1 MNRHELMLRTELV
14 DAEITAGMSLVR
26 EAGQEETAE
35 KALKDAR
42 KAYRAAGRR
51 LALLRQHL
59 AAKETARLQARLAV
73 LKQAIAAARPKD
85 KTVSVEYLGTPY
97 AGARKI
103 DGIWY
108 FKGLDG
114 KYHRFVFQD
123 KVRRLK

>member
-1 MNRHELMLRTELV
+1 MNPRERKLQ
-14 DAEITAGMSLVR
+14 AEIVDTEITDGMSSVR
-26 EAGQEETAE
+26 EADQEETAE

-73 LKQAIAAARPKD
+73 LEQALAAARSKH
-85 KTVSVEYLGTPY
+85 KTLSVEYLGTPY
-97 AGARKI
+97 AGARRI

-108 FKGLDG
+108 FKDLDG